1 MDFSGNGF
9 VFVCIERLGGVV
21 TDKRVCVGKERC
33 MLQIQECVK
42 EGEMG
47 ILYGETGS
55 GCLLEGLMLKL
66 KLQYFGHLMPRVDSL
81 EKD

>member
-47 ILYGETGS
+47 ILYGEKGS
-55 GCLLEGLMLKL
+55 GCLWRNVVRMWRKKREESGGACGKE
-66 KLQYFGHLMPRVDSL
+66 R
-81 EKD
+81 